1 MMFILEKIWQKIK
14 DGAYVIKLD
23 EYGDIGTHWI
33 PLFCNRSGIIYF
45 DSFGANMFL
54 KKLKNLLGNIIAN
67 IFRVQANNS
76 IMCGY
81 VCNGF
86 IDFMFTGEK
95 LTDSAS
101 LLSPHNSKKN
111 DNIILSCF
119 KDE

>member
-1 MMFILEKIWQKIK
+1 MFILEKIWQKIK

-86 IDFMFTGEK
+86 IDFMFTDEK
-95 LTDSAS
+95 LTDFAS